1 MQKFGNKRMNFSKI
15 EMEKH
20 TRINIFQIANQK
32 FNNHV
37 KF

>member
-20 TRINIFQIANQK
+20 TRINIFQNRKSKIQ
-32 FNNHV
+32 
-37 KF
+37 